1 MMWLWLCVMSAF
13 GQEHTVVVSAE
24 GQEVELTK
32 REVKKMFTR
41 QKVTWTNNEELTVAL
56 PLLESPAMKW
66 LSQHILGLPPEV
78 YHRYLLEKAYRAG
91 EDPPQFVAIP
101 TLIKGEVVITVAE
114 ANALPDKSY
123 TIVRIR

>member
-32 REVKKMFTR
+32 REVKRMFTR
-41 QKVTWTNNEELTVAL
+41 QRVKWTNDEELTVAL
-56 PLLESPAMKW
+56 PLLESPAMQW

-91 EDPPQFVAIP
+91 EEPPQFVATP
-101 TLIKGEVVITVAE
+101 TLVKDQLVITVAK
-114 ANALPDKSY
+114 ANTLPEEGY

>member
-1 MMWLWLCVMSAF
+1 MLCLWLCMAIAF
-13 GQEHTVVVSAE
+13 GQEHSVVVSAE

-32 REVKKMFTR
+32 REVKNMFTR
-41 QKVTWTNNEELTVAL
+41 QKLTWTNDEELTVAL

-91 EDPPQFVAIP
+91 EDPPQFVATP
-101 TLIKGEVVITVAE
+101 TLTKGKVVITVTKTS
-114 ANALPDKSY
+114 ALPGEGY
-123 TIVRIR
+123 TVVRIR